1 MADGIDPRY
10 AAQFQRGYDR
20 AQGDDPVPPL
30 VEEDETPHR
39 RLPAAVLLVLAG
51 GLLALA
57 VASTVGAA
65 SAPTVPDGQ
74 REVTVILATKA
85 SGPLLTSAVL
95 AVILWAMGQRF
106 RRPRSSTAVLAT
118 TAATLL
124 ALVGGV
130 VWGLSRLLGLTAQGP
145 VSSGGIPLPDAAMST
160 YLHRVQTTAVMIEL
174 LPWLVLAAAGA
185 LVGTVAVILSR
196 EPPRSRV

>member
-20 AQGDDPVPPL
+20 AQGGDPVAPL
-30 VEEDETPHR
+30 VEEDETPR
-39 RLPAAVLLVLAG
+39 RHLPAAVLLVLAG
-51 GLLALA
+51 ALLALA
-57 VASTVGAA
+57 VASAVGAA
-65 SAPTVPDGQ
+65 SATVPSGQ
-74 REVTVILATKA
+74 REVTTILATKA
-85 SGPLLTSAVL
+85 PGPLLTSAVL

-106 RRPRSSTAVLAT
+106 RRPRSSAAVLAT

-124 ALVGGV
+124 ALVSAV
-130 VWGLSRLLGLTAQGP
+130 VWGLSRLIGLTAQGP

-160 YLHRVQTTAVMIEL
+160 YLHRVQIAAVLIEL

>member
-20 AQGDDPVPPL
+20 AQDGDPVEPL
-30 VEEDETPHR
+30 ADEDETPR
-39 RLPAAVLLVLAG
+39 RHLPAAVLLVVAG
-51 GLLALA
+51 ALLALA

-65 SAPTVPDGQ
+65 SAPTVPDGP
-74 REVTVILATKA
+74 REVTAILATKA
-85 SGPLLTSAVL
+85 SGPLFASAVL

-106 RRPRSSTAVLAT
+106 RRPRSSKAVLAA

-124 ALVGGV
+124 ALVSSV
-130 VWGLSRLLGLTAQGP
+130 VWGLSRLIGLTAQGP
-145 VSSGGIPLPDAAMST
+145 VSSGGIPLPEAAMST
-160 YLHRVQTTAVMIEL
+160 YLHRVQIISVMIEL

-185 LVGTVAVILSR
+185 LVGTVAVILSPER
-196 EPPRSRV
+196 RRSRV

>member
-10 AAQFQRGYDR
+10 AAQFQRGYDS
-20 AQGDDPVPPL
+20 AQSDDPVAPL
-30 VEEDETPHR
+30 AEEDEAPDR
-39 RLPAAVLLVLAG
+39 RLPAGLLLVVAG
-51 GLLALA
+51 AMLALA
-57 VASTVGAA
+57 VASTVLAA
-65 SAPTVPDGQ
+65 SAIVPSGH
-74 REVTVILATKA
+74 REVTAILATKA
-85 SGPLLTSAVL
+85 SGPLLVAAVV

-130 VWGLSRLLGLTAQGP
+130 VWGLSRLIGLTAQGP

-160 YLHRVQTTAVMIEL
+160 YLHRVQLTAVVIEL
-174 LPWLVLAAAGA
+174 LPWLVLAAAGT
-185 LVGTVAVILSR
+185 LVGTVAVVLSR